1 MDMFLLT
8 IISLFLG
15 YVLYQL
21 LYNPYLHLVLGSI
34 MSDVK
39 DKLSNAKKTI
49 KKRINKNSKA

>member
-1 MDMFLLT
+1 MFLLI